1 MNEPNGK
8 QTNSNNSVQQM
19 YRFNPSSLVT
29 NTRNEAQSDSTSN
42 GDIRHEDYSTHVNI
56 TNNPTDSRLRRQTA
70 PVAIKGNVQA
80 IEDEILGNSK
90 DVGEKEKSQTK
101 NKKSGKLDISGYKQ
115 NR

>member
-1 MNEPNGK
+1 
-8 QTNSNNSVQQM
+8 
-19 YRFNPSSLVT
+19 
-29 NTRNEAQSDSTSN
+29 
-42 GDIRHEDYSTHVNI
+42 
-56 TNNPTDSRLRRQTA
+56 
-70 PVAIKGNVQA
+70 VQA